1 MTSTDAIEGMSA
13 DDTVANMFFS
23 AEGLD
28 DPTPLYHHLRSV
40 APVHDSATGAL
51 FLTRFDDCDQVLR
64 DNRFGKATDERSGGL
79 IPQTDEAA
87 IRFRQEQLARMRT
100 ERRQVSMLFLDPP
113 HHTRQRRLVSR
124 AFTPRRVEMLRASI
138 AALAERAVDTL
149 VEAGRADLLELV
161 AFPLPVAVIGTM
173 VGVPEAD
180 WGQFRSLIT
189 AAAAGIEPGAGL
201 EDLKRADTASTEVNE
216 YFADLIAERRRDP
229 HDDLLSD
236 LIAVEEAGDKLN
248 EGEIIAVAALLFAA
262 GFETTTNLIGNG
274 VGALLRNPD
283 EFARLWADP
292 TLIPSA
298 VDEILRWDSPVQI
311 DVRRALE
318 PAEVAGHAVEEG
330 KAVVTLLGAAN
341 RDPARFPDPDRFDIA
356 RDDGTPMSFAS
367 GIHHCL
373 GANLARA
380 EGQEV
385 FRALQARCSAIEADG
400 ELVRRGRV
408 TLRGYQ
414 AVPVS
419 VTPR

>member
-1 MTSTDAIEGMSA
+1 
-13 DDTVANMFFS
+13 
-23 AEGLD
+23 
-28 DPTPLYHHLRSV
+28 
-40 APVHDSATGAL
+40 
-51 FLTRFDDCDQVLR
+51 
-64 DNRFGKATDERSGGL
+64 
-79 IPQTDEAA
+79 
-87 IRFRQEQLARMRT
+87 
-100 ERRQVSMLFLDPP
+100 
-113 HHTRQRRLVSR
+113 
-124 AFTPRRVEMLRASI
+124 
-138 AALAERAVDTL
+138 
-149 VEAGRADLLELV
+149 
-161 AFPLPVAVIGTM
+161 

-201 EDLKRADTASTEVNE
+201 EDLKRADTASTEVNG
-216 YFADLIAERRRDP
+216 YFAGLIAERRTDP
-229 HDDLLSD
+229 RDDLLSD
-236 LIAVEEAGDKLN
+236 LIAVEESGDKLN

-274 VGALLRNPD
+274 VGALLRNPA
-283 EFARLWADP
+283 EFARLWDDP

-298 VDEILRWDSPVQI
+298 VDEMLRWDSPVQI

-318 PAEVAGHAVEEG
+318 PAEVAGHPVEEG

-341 RDPARFPDPDRFDIA
+341 RDPTRFPDPDRFDIG

-385 FRALQARCSAIEADG
+385 FRALHERCSAIELDG

-414 AVPVS
+414 AVPVA